1 MAKKDTTVQSIPEQ
15 ALTNAQLAAPLP
27 LALTNEYESESG
39 QGFENADID
48 SFAIPF
54 LSILQDLSPQADKKN
69 AEQFIK
75 GAVSGMFFN
84 SVTQEVHDGD
94 VGLVIL
100 PCYYKRVFLNW
111 KKRSDGGGFLG
122 EYLPTHPIV
131 SQTTRTEAGDEL
143 SNGTLLVDT
152 RVHYVLI
159 LGGEA
164 GPQPAVISLSSTQVK
179 KSKQW
184 MSRMECLKLR
194 RGDGSLF
201 TPPMYA
207 HTWLASANPERNDQG
222 SWYGWKF
229 ESPKLQTNPI
239 VKQAAQEF
247 LRSLTA
253 GDTKEQYETPA
264 SAVPNEHEVEM

>member
-1 MAKKDTTVQSIPEQ
+1 MAKKDTTEQSIPEQ
-15 ALTNAQLAAPLP
+15 ASTNAQSAALVPH
-27 LALTNEYESESG
+27 ALTDEYESESG

-179 KSKQW
+179 KSRQL
-184 MSRMECLKLR
+184 MSRMEGLKLR

-229 ESPKLQTNPI
+229 ESPNLQTDPAI
-239 VKQAAQEF
+239 KKAAQEF
-247 LRSLTA
+247 RHRLMLGEA
-253 GDTKEQYETPA
+253 KEQYDTPTA
-264 SAVPNEHEVEM
+264 SSPNEHEVEM

>member
-1 MAKKDTTVQSIPEQ
+1 MSKKDTTVQNIPEQ
-15 ALTNAQLAAPLP
+15 ALTTAQLAAPLA

-69 AEQFIK
+69 ADQFIK

-84 SVTQEVHDGD
+84 SVTQEVYDGD

-111 KKRSDGGGFLG
+111 RRRSDGGGFLG
-122 EYLPTHPIV
+122 EYPSNHPIV
-131 SQTTRTEAGDEL
+131 SQATRTDAGDEL

-184 MSRMECLKLR
+184 MSRMEGLKLR

-201 TPPMYA
+201 SPPMYA
-207 HTWLASANPERNDQG
+207 HTWQATANPERNDQG

-229 ESPKLQTNPI
+229 ESPKLQTDTAI
-239 VKQAAQEF
+239 KQTAIEF
-247 LRSLTA
+247 RRRLMVGEA
-253 GDTKEQYETPA
+253 KEQYEMPA
-264 SAVPNEHEVEM
+264 AAVPNEHEVEM